1 MKILPAFSPSIP
13 HGSQFVNKEIA
24 MPRKQ
29 WLLNKNLAAHRQ
41 AAAALAQELEL
52 PAFATMLAL
61 GRGMAEDEL
70 PGFLGLED
78 EPLVNPYDLPDM
90 DDAVQRIELAIARGE
105 HITVFGDYDADGV
118 TATALLTMY
127 LQSRSEHVTWH
138 IPDRQAE
145 GYGLTMSTIDKLH
158 EQGTQLIV
166 TVDNGVSAIREITHA
181 KTLGIDTV
189 ITDHHQCGDE
199 LPVCCAVVNPHR
211 HDCDLLFKDYTG
223 VAVAFLLVCAL
234 EGSEPE
240 ELLPNYAE
248 LVALGTIADVAP
260 LLGDNRIFAR
270 AGIEMLNDNPGLP
283 FAALLRVANA
293 QRKPYGTSA
302 FSFMLAPRINAA
314 GRMGL
319 ANEALELLLCLDESR
334 AETLAQKLDVYNQD
348 RQLVEQ
354 EIFAQATAWLE
365 ANPAQQHDRVLV
377 FAGEGWHEGV
387 VGIVA
392 ARLMERCGKP
402 VLMITLNGEQA
413 KGSGRSIPGFH
424 LFHALQN
431 SAHLMQKFGGHE
443 LAAGFSLPACEVN
456 RLREEINAYAAKQT
470 MPFPAQHVDCK
481 LKPAHLTT
489 DLADELALLEPFG
502 QGNPQ
507 PVFALPKMVL
517 LAATPV
523 GEGKHLRLTLEQS
536 GTKIT
541 VMAFRTTIEDFA
553 FAAGDVLD
561 LAVTLEANEFRG
573 QRDVSLILKNAKF
586 SLLPN
591 DALLQAQR
599 TVEQMLRREP
609 VQVACPT
616 REDGAVI
623 FRLLKAAQK
632 PVAIER
638 ILLQA
643 QPEDFAKLWLAAEV
657 LRELGLAASDAQG
670 RYSLVPCSE
679 KTPWEQAALVR
690 FLLGV

>member
-1 MKILPAFSPSIP
+1 
-13 HGSQFVNKEIA
+13 

-29 WLLNKNLAAHRQ
+29 WLLNKNLAACRQ
-41 AAAALAQELEL
+41 AAAELAQELEL

-61 GRGMAEDEL
+61 GRGMGEDEL

-90 DDAVQRIELAIARGE
+90 DAAVERIELALARGE

-145 GYGLTMSTIDKLH
+145 GYGLTIGAIDKLAA
-158 EQGTQLIV
+158 QGTQLIV
-166 TVDNGVSAIREITHA
+166 TVDNGVSALREIAHA
-181 KTLGIDTV
+181 KALGIDTV
-189 ITDHHQCGDE
+189 VTDHHQCGSE
-199 LPVCCAVVNPHR
+199 LPACCAVVNPHR
-211 HDCDLLFKDYTG
+211 QDCDLPFKDYTG

-240 ELLPNYAE
+240 ELLPHYAE
-248 LVALGTIADVAP
+248 LVALGTVADVAP
-260 LLGDNRIFAR
+260 LLGDNRVFVR
-270 AGIEMLNDNPGLP
+270 AGLEMLNTNPGLP
-283 FAALLRVANA
+283 FAALLRLANA
-293 QRKPYGTSA
+293 QRKPLGTSA

-319 ANEALELLLCLDESR
+319 AHEALALLLCRDEAQ
-334 AETLAQKLDVYNQD
+334 AERLAQTLDVYNHD
-348 RQLVEQ
+348 RQRVEQ
-354 EIFAQATAWLE
+354 EIFAQAAAWLE
-365 ANPAQQHDRVLV
+365 ANPARQHDRVLV

-402 VLMITLNGEQA
+402 VLMITQNGEHA

-443 LAAGFSLPACEVN
+443 LAAGFSLPACDVN
-456 RLREEINAYAAKQT
+456 RLREEINAYAATQD

-481 LKPAHLTT
+481 LKPAHLTA

-507 PVFALPKMVL
+507 PIFALPKMTL

-523 GEGKHLRLTLEQS
+523 GEGKHLRLTLEQGHPPS
-536 GTKIT
+536 ATQPPPSKEGGSRIT
-541 VMAFRTTIEDFA
+541 VMAFRTTIDDFA
-553 FAAGDVLD
+553 FATGDILD

-591 DALLQAQR
+591 DALLQAER
-599 TVEQMLRREP
+599 IVEQVLRREP
-609 VQVACPT
+609 VQLVPPT
-616 REDGAVI
+616 REDGALV
-623 FRLLKAAQK
+623 FRALKTAQK
-632 PVAIER
+632 PLSIER

-643 QPEDFAKLWLAAEV
+643 QATEADFPRLWLAAEV
-657 LRELGLAASDAQG
+657 LRELGLAATDAQG
-670 RYSLVPCSE
+670 RYTLVPCAE
-679 KTPWEQAALVR
+679 KTPWENAPVLL
-690 FLLGV
+690 FLKEK

>member
-1 MKILPAFSPSIP
+1 
-13 HGSQFVNKEIA
+13 

-29 WLLNKNLAAHRQ
+29 WLLNKNLAEHRHTAQ
-41 AAAALAQELEL
+41 QLAQDLEL
-52 PAFATMLAL
+52 PAFAAMLAL
-61 GRGMAEDEL
+61 GRGIDEEEL
-70 PGFLGLED
+70 PGFLGLAE

-90 DDAVQRIELAIARGE
+90 DAAVERIELAIARGE
-105 HITVFGDYDADGV
+105 KITVFGDYDADGV
-118 TATALLTMY
+118 SATALLTMY

-138 IPDRQAE
+138 IPNRQTE
-145 GYGLTMSTIDKLH
+145 GYGLTMGAIDQLH

-166 TVDNGVSAIREITHA
+166 TVDNGVAAVREIAHA
-181 KTLGIDTV
+181 KALGMDTV
-189 ITDHHQCGDE
+189 VTDHHQCSNE
-199 LPVCCAVVNPHR
+199 LPLCCAVVNPHR
-211 HDCDLLFKDYTG
+211 QDCNLPFKEYTG

-260 LLGDNRIFAR
+260 LLSDNRVFAR
-270 AGIEMLNDNPGLP
+270 EGLHMLNSDPGLP

-302 FSFMLAPRINAA
+302 FSFTIAPRINAA

-319 ANEALELLLCLDESR
+319 ANEALELLLCRDETQ
-334 AETLAQKLDVYNQD
+334 AEKLAQRLDIYNQD

-365 ANPAQQHDRVLV
+365 ANPARQHDRVLV

-392 ARLMERCGKP
+392 ARLLERTGKP
-402 VLMITLNGEQA
+402 VLMITQHGEQA
-413 KGSGRSIPGFH
+413 KGSGRSIPSFH

-443 LAAGFSLPACEVN
+443 LAAGFSLPSADVN
-456 RLREEINAYAAKQT
+456 RLREEINAYAANID
-470 MPFPAQHVDCK
+470 MPFLTQHVDCK
-481 LKPAHLTT
+481 LKPASLTA

-507 PVFALPKMVL
+507 PVFALPKMNL
-517 LAATPV
+517 IGITPV
-523 GEGKHLRLTLEQS
+523 GEAKHLRLTLEQN
-536 GTKIT
+536 GAKIM
-541 VMAFRTTIEDFA
+541 VMAFRTTIDDFT
-553 FAAGDVLD
+553 FAIGDALD

-586 SLLPN
+586 TLLN
-591 DALLQAQR
+591 NEKLLQAER
-599 TVEQMLRREP
+599 TIEQILRREDM
-609 VQVACPT
+609 QVACPT
-616 REDGAVI
+616 REDGAVV
-623 FRLLKAAQK
+623 FRALKSTNK
-632 PVAIER
+632 PVSIER

-643 QPEDFAKLWLAAEV
+643 QPEQFTQLWLAAEV
-657 LRELGLAASDAQG
+657 LRELGLAATDAQG
-670 RYSLVPCSE
+670 RYFLTPCSE
-679 KTPWEQAALVR
+679 KTPWEQAPLVK
-690 FLLGV
+690 FLAGA